1 MLLFSRSN
9 WILWNSRVWKLS
21 AGMLPT
27 AVLKVEQP
35 QAWKEDSLV
44 LRPDCGSNYVLSQ
57 HLGLL
62 CSLSLFANIHSCY
75 YQFPALT
82 SELPEGRNHIWVC
95 SPLYPWHPAPPDL
108 AHGEHR
114 GTFLGK
120 GTFFLEEEA
129 SLWGPGWTWPWMSTI
144 PGDSSEG
151 F

>member
-27 AVLKVEQP
+27 AVLKVQQP
-35 QAWKEDSLV
+35 QAWKEDFLV

-108 AHGEHR
+108 AHGEHIIH
-114 GTFLGK
+114 TYWTNHLTK
-120 GTFFLEEEA
+120 GQGGGEGHDVLEIRTGSQE
-129 SLWGPGWTWPWMSTI
+129 W
-144 PGDSSEG
+144 
-151 F
+151 